1 MIASEIFP
9 IIFLDSTPVP
19 GYITRVRV
27 TNTTNAKGMTMNTA
41 TALEEC
47 RKELAMNFDRP
58 AYEIVSYWASRIGKT
73 YDEMRQMLR
82 ATCES

>member
-1 MIASEIFP
+1 
-9 IIFLDSTPVP
+9 
-19 GYITRVRV
+19 
-27 TNTTNAKGMTMNTA
+27 MTMNTA